1 MRMMSETDMQEPSAA
16 RTGFWA
22 DAIRGL
28 IDISP
33 LMAGAAPFA
42 LLLGSLAVQKGLSP
56 AEVTLMSLSVYAGS
70 AQFIAI
76 DIWQTPVPI
85 LAIVGTTLLVNLRH
99 LLMGAALAPHLGGL
113 SPLGRV
119 LTVSV
124 HSDETWAMALRRA
137 QAFGSAGVTPGYIF
151 GVFVLFYLQWP
162 FWTCIGAISGGL
174 VADPAAF
181 GFDFVFPAVFITLVI
196 GFWRASRQTLV
207 VAVSMGTALLVHH
220 FVDGVWYIFVAGLAG
235 TLTGGFLY
243 KGEAPAHG

>member
-1 MRMMSETDMQEPSAA
+1 MTDTQMQDPEIE
-16 RTGFWA
+16 RTTFWP
-22 DAIRGL
+22 DTIRGL

-56 AEVTLMSLSVYAGS
+56 AEVTLMSVMVYAGS

-76 DIWQTPVPI
+76 DIWQTPAPV

-99 LLMGAALAPHLGGL
+99 LLMGAALAPHLGNL
-113 SPLGRV
+113 SPVGRFF
-119 LTVSV
+119 TVSV

-137 QAFGSAGVTPGYIF
+137 QSHGSAGVTPGYIF

-162 FWTCIGAISGGL
+162 FWTFVGAMSGGL
-174 VADPAAF
+174 VDDPAAY

-207 VAVSMGTALLVHH
+207 VLVSLATALAVYHLVE
-220 FVDGVWYIFVAGLAG
+220 GVWYIFVAGLAG
-235 TLTGGFLY
+235 TLTGALLY
-243 KGEAPAHG
+243 KGEAAADA

>member
-1 MRMMSETDMQEPSAA
+1 MMTDTNIQDPHAGK
-16 RTGFWA
+16 TGFWA

-56 AEVTLMSLSVYAGS
+56 AEVTLMSFSVYAGS

-113 SPLGRV
+113 SPLGRF
-119 LTVSV
+119 LTVSI

-137 QAFGSAGVTPGYIF
+137 QAHGSAGVTPGYIF

-162 FWTCIGAISGGL
+162 FWTCVGAFTGSLFG
-174 VADPAAF
+174 DPATY
-181 GFDFVFPAVFITLVI
+181 GIDFVFPAVFITLVI
-196 GFWRASRQTLV
+196 GFWRASRQSLV
-207 VAVSMGTALLVHH
+207 VLVSLGTALLAYHLIE
-220 FVDGVWYIFVAGLAG
+220 GVWYIFLAGLAG
-235 TLTGGFLY
+235 TVTGGLLY
-243 KGEAPAHG
+243 KGEAAAHD